1 MSAWPFKMRHL
12 RLTQVCT
19 MCKNGMF
26 LAGGRCYSHCLR
38 YGCASFSDRLR
49 PVTTPSLSPVLL
61 LWCDFL
67 PSVTAKSTVS
77 VRHHWGF
84 KEHCCLL
91 LLLDNYAY
99 PPANT
104 SKPKYIQQGFL
115 DRGNRAR
122 VSLET
127 FAEDVLQTSTMPR
140 RLHSAGHARL

>member
-12 RLTQVCT
+12 LLTQVCT

-99 PPANT
+99 PPAPLRCNY
-104 SKPKYIQQGFL
+104 PKLKAKYFQTQTPHIY
-115 DRGNRAR
+115 NK
-122 VSLET
+122 VSWIE
-127 FAEDVLQTSTMPR
+127 EI
-140 RLHSAGHARL
+140 GHG